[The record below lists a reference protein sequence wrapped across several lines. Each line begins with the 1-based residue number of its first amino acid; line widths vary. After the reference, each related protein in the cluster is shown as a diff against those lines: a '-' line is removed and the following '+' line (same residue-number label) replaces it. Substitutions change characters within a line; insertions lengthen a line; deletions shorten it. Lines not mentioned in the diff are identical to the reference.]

1 MRNEAQIY
9 QKICDKHFTG
19 MGPCLQKIIMEAKI
33 VIKKGNP
40 FTARVHAR
48 WEIFFQLTVLKKTDP
63 NDFPFKNPKIK
74 TAVLFLL
81 LRNSASQALQ
91 IFSATV
97 LYSYPDSI
105 SIPLT
110 IDPYLIKNVSKDRD
124 HQENIL

>member
-19 MGPCLQKIIMEAKI
+19 MGSCFQKTIMEAKI

-63 NDFPFKNPKIK
+63 NPLKNPNTK

-110 IDPYLIKNVSKDRD
+110 IDPYLIKNVSIDRD

>member
-1 MRNEAQIY
+1 
-9 QKICDKHFTG
+9 
-19 MGPCLQKIIMEAKI
+19 MEAKI

-63 NDFPFKNPKIK
+63 NPLKNPNTK